1 MVTLKMVNN
10 GYYKDVMVTLKM
22 LNYGYFKDG
31 QLWLL

>member
-1 MVTLKMVNN
+1 MVNIKMVNN

-22 LNYGYFKDG
+22 VNYGYFKDG